1 MKKAANND
9 QFYSI
14 KAHYFGTKQTE
25 RSVHYSQIKNK
36 QLNYML
42 TSLNSLHNSVK
53 KVTSEKAE
61 KSLRKCI
68 NKYEKISQFE
78 NVLMNKSLILW
89 KTALQKAK

>member
-61 KSLRKCI
+61 KSLSRTGSDRRSIPLGCEAWSHPRPPSCKG
-68 NKYEKISQFE
+68 
-78 NVLMNKSLILW
+78 
-89 KTALQKAK
+89 